1 MDKRSV
7 EYSAESSNNMKE
19 ASPQKQKRNTEE
31 KVDGFCRVKVDNFE

>member
-31 KVDGFCRVKVDNFE
+31 KVE